1 MNIPSVYFIYIN
13 ILIGI
18 IYLILII
25 IGYKKGFLFELVSFA
40 FTIVAGLVSWFVS
53 PVLASLYP
61 IANLENLNKETEL
74 VSKIINLNALLNTA
88 IYFILTFLV
97 LKLFYFLLAILLKG
111 MNKIPVI
118 GKFNQLLGGIA
129 GIFNATIITLV
140 LSLLLSLPIFSN
152 GNEVKNGTVFKYI
165 SNLTD
170 KVLTI
175 LVDNVDLDNLKNKF
189 ENFDVNS
196 ARDDFK
202 DWLQIKK

>member
-1 MNIPSVYFIYIN
+1 MNIPSAYFIYIN
-13 ILIGI
+13 VFIGI

-40 FTIVAGLVSWFVS
+40 FTIVAGIVSWFVS

-61 IANLENLNKETEL
+61 IVNLENLSKETEL

-202 DWLQIKK
+202 DWLQINK